1 MRKIGYVQ
9 KNLLIGK
16 HYMPHWN
23 RKKKFSPNNYVVKR
37 NEFHEIYFSF
47 FQILLR
53 ARFLEEENARLRE
66 EARMINEEKASLKT
80 TIENLNDKIRQIV
93 TTRRSS
99 PEISISGSSG
109 SNSTSTFEA
118 VTIRPLPPT

>member
-1 MRKIGYVQ
+1 MNFTKV
-9 KNLLIGK
+9 
-16 HYMPHWN
+16 
-23 RKKKFSPNNYVVKR
+23 
-37 NEFHEIYFSF
+37 SF

-99 PEISISGSSG
+99 PEISISGSGG